1 MKKKTR
7 SLLMVMILSI
17 IVNINYVKAI
27 TINGEDWD
35 ERNKCVY
42 KSDKSTI
49 TLYYNGSKT
58 TLNNSKDGG
67 NFTSSDNQEIIYKGI
82 YNYKIKNEISTN
94 GACPDF
100 VYEYYGKEFFS
111 TSTVV
116 SIYTAKKRSG
126 IHEFF
131 DFKNTY
137 IYVLNTKMDEMPD
150 IDNTGDEGCDGVIS
164 SAAQKLIDKYLGYI
178 HIIVPIMVLAL
189 GIFDF
194 FRAMI
199 ASKEDE
205 MKKAQKRFIIRLVAG
220 VLVFLAPT
228 IVNLIINMLNTGAC
242 PIN

>member
-1 MKKKTR
+1 MEKKTIK
-7 SLLMVMILSI
+7 LLTVLVLSI
-17 IVNINYVKAI
+17 AVNINYVKAV
-27 TINGEDWD
+27 TINGEDWN
-35 ERNKCVY
+35 EQNKCVY

-49 TLYYNGSKT
+49 TLYYNGNKT
-58 TLNNSKDGG
+58 VLNNSKDGG
-67 NFTSSDNQEIIYKGI
+67 NFTSSGKTELTYKGL
-82 YNYKIKNEISTN
+82 YNYKIKNEVSTN
-94 GACPDF
+94 SSCPDF
-100 VYEYYGKEFFS
+100 VYEYHGKELFG
-111 TSTVV
+111 STVT

-137 IYVLNTKMDEMPD
+137 IYVLNTKIEEIPD
-150 IDNTGDEGCDGVIS
+150 MDNTGGEECDGVIS
-164 SAAQKLIDKYLGYI
+164 SEAKKLIDKYLGYI
-178 HIIVPIMVLAL
+178 HILVPIMVMTL

-194 FRAMI
+194 LKAMT

-228 IVNLIINMLNTGAC
+228 IVNLIINILNNGAC